1 VPDTSFSIRSTLY
14 RLSVACLVA
23 GVLSSCMTG
32 KKADD
37 GAAPGDTA
45 AAETEGLKAPP
56 PAETGKAA
64 STGQYVDTMI
74 TKAPGAPG
82 QHQAKTAPAGAAA
95 PPAATANGFP
105 PAPAPAQPS
114 GSIAGLATQPTGVRA
129 GSFSIFSAAP
139 APQAAGSPSP
149 GTGISATTGSMFTPR
164 QPLPPANCTTDAAG
178 FPVNC

>member
-1 VPDTSFSIRSTLY
+1 MPDTPSTIRRTLY

-23 GVLSSCMTG
+23 GVLSGCMTA
-32 KKADD
+32 KKAED

-64 STGQYVDTMI
+64 SASQYVDPMI
-74 TKAPGAPG
+74 TKEPGAPG
-82 QHQAKTAPAGAAA
+82 KHQAKTAAAGAPAQQA
-95 PPAATANGFP
+95 PAANASAFP
-105 PAPAPAQPS
+105 PAPAQPS

-139 APQAAGSPSP
+139 APQPAGTPSP

-164 QPLPPANCTTDAAG
+164 QPLPAAGCTTDAAG